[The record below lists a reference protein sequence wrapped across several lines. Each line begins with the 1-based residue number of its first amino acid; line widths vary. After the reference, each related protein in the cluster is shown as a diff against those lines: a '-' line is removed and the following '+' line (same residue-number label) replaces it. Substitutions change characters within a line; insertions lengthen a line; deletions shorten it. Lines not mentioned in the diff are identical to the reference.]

1 MLNRGILKKLIGTF
15 LGVTLVVTSIA
26 FPTKVKAMES
36 STGYFRALSS
46 NVAGLPSI
54 ISSGNPSENSVAM
67 GEYFNDYDLV
77 SVQEDFAYHSELTSK
92 ITLPYATETSG
103 NVPFGD
109 GMNLFSNY
117 PLYETTRIKWNDS
130 YGIITNGADQMTPKG
145 ILYSS
150 IEIADGYFI
159 DVYDIHTDADTDDGS
174 MAARESNLKQLA
186 EYINNRSAGKAV
198 IVIGD
203 TNCRY
208 TRDKIAE
215 SVLDPCG
222 LTDVWV
228 EYMRDGVA
236 PEYGAD
242 ALMDSENRNSAN
254 NEVVD
259 KIWYRSGSN
268 IDLQATYY
276 ELKEDFVDEDGEC
289 LSDHYPITATFQYTL
304 KETMLT
310 SETYGGGGGTGFSF
324 IEDMNYRFPDT
335 IGISTGTRLDRVEF
349 IYEDT
354 VCSAGGTGGTYQSL
368 DLADGEYIEKMEVC
382 KAKKTWSGTYRIS
395 YIKFTTNLGNTLE
408 CGTLG
413 STVYTFEAPDGYA
426 IAGLHGMADDEV
438 DRIGAVYML
447 K

>member
-1 MLNRGILKKLIGTF
+1 MFKHKVLKKVLVTV
-15 LGVTLVVTSIA
+15 LGLSVIVGNMAIPA
-26 FPTKVKAMES
+26 KVNAEDS
-36 STGYFRALSS
+36 NTGYIKALSC
-46 NVAGLPSI
+46 NVAGLPAI

-77 SVQEDFAYHSELTSK
+77 SVQEDFAYHDELTSK

-103 NVPFGD
+103 NVPLGD

-130 YGIITNGADQMTPKG
+130 YGFITNGADQMTPKG
-145 ILYSS
+145 ILYSA
-150 IEIADGYFI
+150 IEIADGYYI

-186 EYINNRSAGKAV
+186 EYINTRSVGKAV

-242 ALMDSENRNSAN
+242 ALIDSDNRNSAD

-268 IDLQATYY
+268 IDLQAVYY
-276 ELKEDFVDEDGEC
+276 
-289 LSDHYPITATFQYTL
+289 
-304 KETMLT
+304 
-310 SETYGGGGGTGFSF
+310 
-324 IEDMNYRFPDT
+324 
-335 IGISTGTRLDRVEF
+335 
-349 IYEDT
+349 
-354 VCSAGGTGGTYQSL
+354 
-368 DLADGEYIEKMEVC
+368 
-382 KAKKTWSGTYRIS
+382 
-395 YIKFTTNLGNTLE
+395 
-408 CGTLG
+408 
-413 STVYTFEAPDGYA
+413 
-426 IAGLHGMADDEV
+426 
-438 DRIGAVYML
+438 
-447 K
+447 